1 MFKTPRAII
10 TVKKKIYGGNWPL
23 SLFVRVLVF
32 RNLKKIPKSL
42 LLINSNN
49 DNFNLL
55 TEDFINETQ
64 QCAMFLYA
72 HYPVRAEKSDKKVDV
87 IQSHSL
93 ALLHS
98 LQ

>member
-1 MFKTPRAII
+1 MAII
-10 TVKKKIYGGNWPL
+10 IVCQSA
-23 SLFVRVLVF
+23 SLQEF
-32 RNLKKIPKSL
+32 KKIPKSL
-42 LLINSNN
+42 LLIKSNN

-64 QCAMFLYA
+64 KCAVFLYA
-72 HYPVRAEKSDKKVDV
+72 HYPVRAEKSDKKVDA

-93 ALLHS
+93 ALLNS